1 MDCTGSFD
9 SGVLT
14 AVNSE
19 SGEGTMTYTCAACGA
34 SYTESLSAEETL
46 QLVCSN
52 IKVTFTAP
60 AFVQAGK
67 SLTYTVEV
75 TNNNKVAAKGL
86 AISLKFGD
94 NVTDVSVKNV
104 VSPDFDA
111 DTHTLKMNLDLFGP
125 AQTSKGPNSKTITV
139 TAKTVS
145 GEGEDQ
151 TVTVEPGDEVTV
163 DWTVDYQTQT
173 VDSGSAVTT
182 ISKYPVVEKVTL
194 AGLNLGYRYYANAT
208 RSDATTMT
216 ATLNSFVCTFDS
228 LETQALS
235 FDDALGADNG
245 FLIGFPFSNSGSVQN
260 CKTDRTWVCVGF
272 VPYRDY
278 GYTDMSV
285 LKDYMFSKTGEDG
298 FKTGSLDDAKNFVTQ
313 NGGVCYGEVASAEQI
328 EGFVKVTGKSD
339 SFVLMTVWYLPGTAG
354 FELRDGYD
362 LTIPAVPS
370 AAYQPTSKGV
380 TVTPDLDSVHTVDG
394 KPHTFEGELTVTID
408 SSAPNTIH
416 INLSDALTALMG
428 RASHLD
434 KNSVQ
439 PGDVMNYHVKLVNN
453 SGKDFQYVA
462 DSAFAATIDRYVDGQ
477 QSLGTGFDGYEI
489 AESIDG
495 TKFCAIPRRV
505 ANDALKFLGVDK
517 DLSDEAI
524 GALLLA
530 KGYGDGEELTP
541 AQITQKYLAPFY
553 LDFLNSQRAE
563 DAQLAHSFLDLTGA
577 EFARLTNYDNKNG
590 YQPGVPETCET
601 VAQAFYYFYYGVNFT
616 VNGTSIYDQM
626 KDHAAMDQLVSDA
639 LSGDGTYTL
648 ASQIVGEATNNAFQ
662 DTAFRFGMQFSM
674 AYTPTSAPDGP
685 GGGGGG
691 GGRDD
696 DPKPPAPPVDIPEG
710 PTPLAPLPGE
720 DVTPE
725 QPAPAPDAD
734 VPLTDLP
741 DEEVPKADV
750 PKTGDASLLWLAL
763 SGLSGASLAVL
774 TLSDRRK
781 KNKD

>member
-1 MDCTGSFD
+1 MDCPDCDEKGKVACTGSFD

-14 AVNSE
+14 AVNSD

-67 SLTYTVEV
+67 SLTYTVKV
-75 TNNNKVAAKGL
+75 TNNNNVAAKGL
-86 AISLKFGD
+86 AIFLKFSK

-163 DWTVDYQTQT
+163 DWTVAYQTQT

-194 AGLNLGYRYYANAT
+194 AGLNLGYRYYANAKGP
-208 RSDATTMT
+208 DATNMETP
-216 ATLNSFVCTFDS
+216 LNSFVCTFDS

-245 FLIGFPFSNSGSVQN
+245 FPIDFPFSKSGSVQN

-272 VPYRDY
+272 VPYSSY
-278 GYTDMSV
+278 GYTDMGI
-285 LKDYMFSKTGEDG
+285 LKNYMFSKTGEDG

-370 AAYQPTSKGV
+370 AAPAKAWRSSPTW
-380 TVTPDLDSVHTVDG
+380 
-394 KPHTFEGELTVTID
+394 
-408 SSAPNTIH
+408 
-416 INLSDALTALMG
+416 TAST
-428 RASHLD
+428 RWTAS
-434 KNSVQ
+434 
-439 PGDVMNYHVKLVNN
+439 
-453 SGKDFQYVA
+453 
-462 DSAFAATIDRYVDGQ
+462 
-477 QSLGTGFDGYEI
+477 
-489 AESIDG
+489 
-495 TKFCAIPRRV
+495 
-505 ANDALKFLGVDK
+505 
-517 DLSDEAI
+517 
-524 GALLLA
+524 
-530 KGYGDGEELTP
+530 
-541 AQITQKYLAPFY
+541 
-553 LDFLNSQRAE
+553 
-563 DAQLAHSFLDLTGA
+563 
-577 EFARLTNYDNKNG
+577 
-590 YQPGVPETCET
+590 
-601 VAQAFYYFYYGVNFT
+601 
-616 VNGTSIYDQM
+616 
-626 KDHAAMDQLVSDA
+626 
-639 LSGDGTYTL
+639 
-648 ASQIVGEATNNAFQ
+648 
-662 DTAFRFGMQFSM
+662 
-674 AYTPTSAPDGP
+674 
-685 GGGGGG
+685 
-691 GGRDD
+691 
-696 DPKPPAPPVDIPEG
+696 
-710 PTPLAPLPGE
+710 PTPLR
-720 DVTPE
+720 
-725 QPAPAPDAD
+725 
-734 VPLTDLP
+734 
-741 DEEVPKADV
+741 
-750 PKTGDASLLWLAL
+750 AS
-763 SGLSGASLAVL
+763 
-774 TLSDRRK
+774 
-781 KNKD
+781 